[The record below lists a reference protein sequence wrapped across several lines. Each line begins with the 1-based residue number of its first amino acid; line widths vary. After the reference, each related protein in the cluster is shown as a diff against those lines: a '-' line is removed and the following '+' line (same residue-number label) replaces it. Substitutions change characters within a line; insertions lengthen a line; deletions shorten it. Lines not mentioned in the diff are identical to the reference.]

1 MNLAQGAPIAL
12 AAGPGGGN
20 APVPEWIHLLPAGA
34 FVGRDGRSFKAGDT
48 AAIIAASLR
57 QAPGKAL
64 PIDYDHQID
73 LAPKVGAQA
82 PASGWIKSLQARADG
97 IWGRVEWTPLARARI
112 AAREYRF
119 ISPVFLHTPGG
130 EVSAL
135 LRAALTNNPNLAQL
149 ASLNSAGQPMDMEQ
163 LLGALRELLGLPE
176 TADANAVVEAAR
188 KSFTA
193 KNTPDPALFV
203 PIDVFQRAVAEA
215 NKANLGLSLNQ
226 AERVVDDAIRD
237 RRVMPWMRE
246 WGIALCTANAPA
258 FKQFLDGVGPALNT
272 LFSTLSATTD
282 FSRQRA
288 ADHGAQLNPVAE
300 SLGLTAEDLAK
311 YGR

>member
-1 MNLAQGAPIAL
+1 M
-12 AAGPGGGN
+12 
-20 APVPEWIHLLPAGA
+20 
-34 FVGRDGRSFKAGDT
+34 GRDGRSFRAGDASKLIT
-48 AAIIAASLR
+48 ASLR

-112 AAREYRF
+112 ASREYRF
-119 ISPVFLHTPGG
+119 ISPVFLHSPAG
-130 EVSAL
+130 EVSVL
-135 LRAALTNNPNLAQL
+135 LRAALTNNPNLTQL
-149 ASLNSAGQPMDMEQ
+149 ASLNSAGQRMDNEQ
-163 LLGALRELLGLPE
+163 LLGALRELLSLPE
-176 TADANAVVEAAR
+176 TADAGAVLEAAR
-188 KSFTA
+188 NSFTA
-193 KNTPDPALFV
+193 MNTPDPTRFV
-203 PIDVFQRAVAEA
+203 PIEVFQRAVAEA
-215 NKANLGLSLNQ
+215 NKANLGLSLNE

-246 WGIALCTANAPA
+246 WSVALCTANAPA
-258 FKQFLDGVGPALNT
+258 FKQFLEGVGPALNT
-272 LFSTLSATTD
+272 LFSTLSAPAD

-288 ADHGAQLNPVAE
+288 ADAGVNPNLSPIAAN
-300 SLGLTAEDLAK
+300 LGLTAEDMAK

>member
-1 MNLAQGAPIAL
+1 M
-12 AAGPGGGN
+12 
-20 APVPEWIHLLPAGA
+20 
-34 FVGRDGRSFKAGDT
+34 
-48 AAIIAASLR
+48 R

-73 LAPKVGAQA
+73 LAPKQGAQA
-82 PASGWIKSLQARADG
+82 PASGWIRSLQARADG
-97 IWGRVEWTPLARARI
+97 IWGRVEWTPLARSRI
-112 AAREYRF
+112 ASREYRF
-119 ISPVFLHTPGG
+119 ISPVFLHTPRG
-130 EVSAL
+130 EVSVL

-149 ASLNSAGQPMDMEQ
+149 ASLNSAGQRMDNEQ
-163 LLGALRELLGLPE
+163 ILGALRELLSLPE
-176 TADANAVVEAAR
+176 TADGAAVLDAAR
-188 KSFTA
+188 NSLTA
-193 KNTPDPALFV
+193 MNTPDPTRFV
-203 PIDVFQRAVAEA
+203 PMEMFQRAVTEA
-215 NKANLGLSLNQ
+215 NKANLGLSLNE

-246 WGIALCTANAPA
+246 WGVALCTANAPA

-272 LFSTLSATTD
+272 LFSTLASTTD

-288 ADHGAQLNPVAE
+288 ADGGGNPNLNPVAA